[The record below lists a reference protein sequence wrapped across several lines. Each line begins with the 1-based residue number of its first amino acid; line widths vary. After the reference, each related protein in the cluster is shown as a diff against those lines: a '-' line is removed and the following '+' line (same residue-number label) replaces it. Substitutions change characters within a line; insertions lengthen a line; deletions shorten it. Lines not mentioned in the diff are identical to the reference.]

1 MILWTPEPVDR
12 IFPSPQPKK
21 SIMEINGGLIEGE
34 KTPEGF
40 RISRLISTDPGL
52 FLKEEYAPG
61 MIKKM

>member
-12 IFPSPQPKK
+12 IFPSPQPEK

-34 KTPEGF
+34 KTPGGF
-40 RISRLISTDPGL
+40 KISRLISTEPGL

-61 MIKKM
+61 AIKKM